1 MFVLYTWQD
10 TPIYCGLLMRR
21 TYPTLGKFDTYDD
34 ACGYAFNVCGFTTSD
49 EFFINYEEEDD
60 IQAYAP
66 FCERHGVARFA
77 TSLRSVVACSFK
89 SKGES
94 HD

>member
-1 MFVLYTWQD
+1 MYVLYTWQD

-21 TYPTLGKFDTYDD
+21 TYPTLGMFDTYED

-49 EFFINYEEEDD
+49 EFFINYEEG
-60 IQAYAP
+60 ATLANAA
-66 FCERHGVARFA
+66 FCERNEVSCFA
-77 TSLRSVVACSFK
+77 TSRGSVVACSFK
-89 SKGES
+89 PKGES